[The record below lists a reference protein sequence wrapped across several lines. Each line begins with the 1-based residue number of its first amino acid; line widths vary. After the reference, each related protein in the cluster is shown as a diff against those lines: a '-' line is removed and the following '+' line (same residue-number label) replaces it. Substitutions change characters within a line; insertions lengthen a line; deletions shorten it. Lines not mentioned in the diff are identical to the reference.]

1 MLDHTWNPVPHQ
13 LLRLPRNL
21 DRRFRSVALPGE
33 DLTVQH
39 LLEGLWRPNH
49 SKDPHWP
56 HLQQQGIFNHMHH
69 ILHAPKNNCT
79 HFALLHQIHLP
90 SDFMLHI
97 SMAPSFVCTLH
108 IDTFQTASTHLNSLN
123 KKNPSGIKG
132 RSILALYLRRN
143 FKSTSRR

>member
-1 MLDHTWNPVPHQ
+1 MEPCAPSAASSSTESGQKVSFS
-13 LLRLPRNL
+13 RTA
-21 DRRFRSVALPGE
+21 RRGSDSATSAGGIVEAKSLQGSSLAALA
-33 DLTVQH
+33 TTRYIQ
-39 LLEGLWRPNH
+39 
-49 SKDPHWP
+49 S
-56 HLQQQGIFNHMHH
+56 
-69 ILHAPKNNCT
+69 HAPHSPCTQKQFCT

-90 SDFMLHI
+90 SDFKLHI
-97 SMAPSFVCTLH
+97 SMAPPFVCTLH